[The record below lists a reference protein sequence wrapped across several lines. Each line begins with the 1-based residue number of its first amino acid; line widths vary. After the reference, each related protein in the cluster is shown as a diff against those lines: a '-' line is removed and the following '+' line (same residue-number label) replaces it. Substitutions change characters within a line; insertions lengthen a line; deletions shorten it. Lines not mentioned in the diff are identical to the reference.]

1 MKNLLVFILF
11 LSCRADAQTDH
22 CNHKKYF
29 ILIQDFDYSMAN
41 TTRYCIVDDSL
52 TITSSGGLVGEHDSC
67 LVAKKI
73 TEDQS
78 EKIQSFLGSLDLE
91 SLKDKYEKPYVN
103 DGDQKMVS
111 ICFRNKMKN
120 VEINNVY
127 QKDMANLYEVVNQII
142 DEKFRIRYPKN

>member
-1 MKNLLVFILF
+1 MKYLLAVILF
-11 LSCRADAQTDH
+11 FSCRADAQTNQ
-22 CNHKKYF
+22 CNQKKYS
-29 ILIQDFDYSMAN
+29 IEIVDYDFSMAY
-41 TTRYCIVDDSL
+41 TTRYYVFDDSL
-52 TITSSGGLVGEHDSC
+52 TITSIGGLVGEHDSC

-78 EKIQSFLGSLDLE
+78 EKIQKFLGSLDLE

-111 ICFRNKMKN
+111 ICFKNKMKN

-127 QKDMANLYEVVNQII
+127 QKDIANLYEIVNQII
-142 DEKFRIRYPKN
+142 GEKFRIRYQKN